1 MEVEEVSGVEQVKY
15 VKKRYGGYIL
25 SFVIAVAAGVLLRC
39 LYAASPNPVMATL
52 APVNN
57 SPWELG
63 KMVFWPYLAG
73 ALATHRLTHREDSRA
88 GQCLTLIGMTFM
100 MILGCWAGRRFFDS
114 CLAIWLIVLA
124 AGIVLYATVLRKK
137 TLGGELLWYALAI
150 LLGIAFVLFSAMPP
164 ASSLFTDP
172 AHVAAMATIPC

>member
-1 MEVEEVSGVEQVKY
+1 MEVEEVSGVENVKN

-25 SFVIAVAAGVLLRC
+25 GFVITVAAGVLLRC

-52 APVNN
+52 APMNN

-73 ALATHRLTHREDSRA
+73 ALATHRLTHREDSQA
-88 GQCLTLIGMTFM
+88 GQCLTLIGMTLV
-100 MILGCWAGRRFFDS
+100 MILGCWAGRRFFES

-137 TLGGELLWYALAI
+137 KLGGELLWYALAI
-150 LLGIAFVLFSAMPP
+150 LLGIAFILFSAMPP
-164 ASSLFTDP
+164 AGSLFTDP
-172 AHVAAMATIPC
+172 ANVAAMATIPC